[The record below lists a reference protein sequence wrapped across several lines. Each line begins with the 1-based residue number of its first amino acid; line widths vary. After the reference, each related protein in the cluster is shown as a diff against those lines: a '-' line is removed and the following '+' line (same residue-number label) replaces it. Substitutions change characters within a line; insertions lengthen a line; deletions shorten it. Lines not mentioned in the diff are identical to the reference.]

1 MEDEC
6 NFGNL
11 RDIIVPPYA
20 VSVPRIDMNKETIL
34 GIPNRSKCRS
44 NSNEWSSTMDFK
56 QAEQFSENQNQ
67 QTSSKTSNNQSPNNN
82 NHENLFPNQTI
93 LNQPSS
99 TIISNGNVTPQMPV
113 QSVQPAQ
120 TVAITTMN
128 VTGLSVQVTA
138 SPSSLTSSPCGG
150 IGNSKTNNSTPST
163 SLNAGGSSKKK
174 EKSKQQAEEEEEK
187 G

>member
-1 MEDEC
+1 
-6 NFGNL
+6 
-11 RDIIVPPYA
+11 
-20 VSVPRIDMNKETIL
+20 
-34 GIPNRSKCRS
+34 
-44 NSNEWSSTMDFK
+44 MDFK